1 MKKIDEMIDRH
12 SLRRKLT
19 MWRAITFLIIMFS
32 LVSYYMKR
40 PSIEKTLQF
49 NSAHIAR
56 IKVEGFINY
65 NQDMLDK
72 INEIKDNTHIKAVI
86 LHINSPGGT
95 VVGGESFFYALS
107 DLNSKKPV
115 IAFMNE
121 VAASA
126 AYMIALASDHI
137 VAHRGT
143 LTGSIG
149 VLLQS
154 QEVTELAEKLGVKLE
169 SFKSSSFKAAPSPV
183 EKTTPE
189 VRDAIQETIDDIYST
204 FVSMVKERRPLIT
217 SENMPV
223 VTSGRIFTGAQALD
237 LGIVDQ
243 LGTEATALE
252 WLQKNKNLAP
262 YLKVYDY
269 DLVEEPSRWEKIVS
283 SIYNAFNC
291 ISGLAE
297 SSSYG
302 KTFIAKYN

>member
-12 SLRRKLT
+12 ALRRKLT
-19 MWRAITFLIIMFS
+19 MWRAIAFLVIMIG
-32 LVSYYMKR
+32 LASYYMKR
-40 PSIEKTLQF
+40 HSIEKTLQF
-49 NSAHIAR
+49 NNAHIAR
-56 IKVEGFINY
+56 IKIEGVISY

-72 INEIKDNTHIKAVI
+72 IREIRENSYIKAVI

-107 DLNSKKPV
+107 ELNAKKPV

-154 QEVTELAEKLGVKLE
+154 QEVTELAEKLGIKLE
-169 SFKSSSFKAAPSPV
+169 SFKSSPFKAAPSPV

-189 VRDAIQETIDDIYST
+189 VEKAIQETIDDIYLT
-204 FVSMVKERRPLIT
+204 FTNMVRERRPMIT
-217 SENMPV
+217 NENMPLV
-223 VTSGRIFTGAQALD
+223 ISGRIFTGAQALD

-243 LGTEATALE
+243 LGTESTALE
-252 WLQKNKNLAP
+252 WLQKDKNLSP

-269 DLVEEPSRWEKIVS
+269 DLVEQPSRWEKIVS
-283 SIYNAFNC
+283 SIYNTFN
-291 ISGLAE
+291 SVSNLVE
-297 SSSYG
+297 PLSHG
-302 KTFIAKYN
+302 KIFVSKYN